1 MGNEQSNQGIL
12 KECTIDDN
20 PIVQNGSKWSLHH
33 AQLLK
38 PPNPMSVFIG
48 EDNSSL
54 ENFAKVIDFLRI
66 LTIRKPYQK
75 YVFVSI
81 CRTLGSIVILTY

>member
-12 KECTIDDN
+12 KECSIDDN
-20 PIVQNGSKWSLHH
+20 PIVQNGTKWSLHH

-48 EDNSSL
+48 DDNSSL
-54 ENFAKVIDFLRI
+54 ENFAKVIDLLHTHTYMYVSQTKNTFLFQFSEPKA
-66 LTIRKPYQK
+66 L
-75 YVFVSI
+75 S
-81 CRTLGSIVILTY
+81 SS

>member
-12 KECTIDDN
+12 KECSIDDN
-20 PIVQNGSKWSLHH
+20 PIVQNGTKWSLHH

-48 EDNSSL
+48 DDNSSL
-54 ENFAKVIDFLRI
+54 ENFAKVIDLLHTHTYHYAPEI
-66 LTIRKPYQK
+66 LFGTRKMSQIYQN
-75 YVFVSI
+75 
-81 CRTLGSIVILTY
+81 

>member
-12 KECTIDDN
+12 KECSIDDN
-20 PIVQNGSKWSLHH
+20 PIVQNGTKWSLHH

-48 EDNSSL
+48 DDNSSL
-54 ENFAKVIDFLRI
+54 ENFAKVIGFITHFNHSKL
-66 LTIRKPYQK
+66 YQK
-75 YVFVSI
+75 YIFVSI
-81 CRTLGSIVILTY
+81 FRT